1 MKKCLFLFIAIVINV
16 SYAQQDVNNAPLII
30 VYAEDHYSVQTA
42 TISVTN
48 THEDVAIL
56 ITSVEFVDQLPET
69 RYFYHGIVGGMGKRG
84 NQYFHNPSMQAS
96 SLPVGSCFLLPKQST
111 SWKRILRVF
120 NDSYETKIKWKEIP
134 KEKINSHIWFETN
147 NSTNVMTILY
157 EPLQKEKETIFCNI
171 SAAQGR
177 TPNVIVEGEFKE
189 HELVYHVKSEIKRHT
204 GREVLEGFPDNSYRF
219 NIDKLAD
226 SIVVTK
232 EKVIFRKYNM
242 AKKEYEIIDSPDW
255 SPLVM
260 DFLYFRERTVEKTV
274 PSILSPGDFN
284 DLIEVK
290 LPSTDRFMSYNPGIT
305 QVPFKLIGEILKRVQ
320 ERNLDLQLKCIEPY
334 SYGKH
339 LVLTIGVKVDNEGRR
354 V

>member
-1 MKKCLFLFIAIVINV
+1 MKRLVFLTIILLF
-16 SYAQQDVNNAPLII
+16 SSVNMGDEMGHPLMI
-30 VYAEDHYSVQTA
+30 VYAEDYYSVGSVTV
-42 TISVTN
+42 SVTN
-48 THEDVAIL
+48 TREDVAIL
-56 ITSVEFVDQLPET
+56 ITSVEFIGQMPET
-69 RYFYHGIVGGMGKRG
+69 RYFYHGIAGEISKKGDRYYHGP
-84 NQYFHNPSMQAS
+84 YLQALS
-96 SLPVGSCFLLPKQST
+96 IPVGSCFILPKQST
-111 SWKRILRVF
+111 SWKRALRVC
-120 NDSYETKIKWKEIP
+120 YEGYEVKIKWKEIP
-134 KEKINSHIWFETN
+134 KDKINSHIWFETN
-147 NSTNVMTILY
+147 IPLNIMAILY
-157 EPLQKEKETIFCNI
+157 EPLLKDKEPIYCNI
-171 SAAQGR
+171 SAAQGN
-177 TPNVIVEGEFKE
+177 TPNVVVEGDFKE
-189 HELVYHVKSEIKRHT
+189 HELAYHVKSDIKRHSK
-204 GREVLEGFPDNSYRF
+204 RETIEGFPDDSYRF
-219 NIDKLAD
+219 NIDKFAD

-305 QVPFKLIGEILKRVQ
+305 QVPFKVIGEILKRTQ
-320 ERNLDLQLKCIEPY
+320 EQNLGLQLKCIEPE
-334 SYGKH
+334 SRIKQ